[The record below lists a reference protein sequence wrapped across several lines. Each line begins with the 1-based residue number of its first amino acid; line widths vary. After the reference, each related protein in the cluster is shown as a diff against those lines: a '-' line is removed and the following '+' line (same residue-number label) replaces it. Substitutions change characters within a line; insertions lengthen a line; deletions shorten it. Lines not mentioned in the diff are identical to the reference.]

1 MIVAICEGKSSG
13 RITRHIESLGHRHQA
28 CDQDSISE
36 LSHHSSGLVYVFPL
50 AVTQSPIW
58 PSLRVRLAH
67 TNRLYIVVGE
77 DAPTDQ
83 IVTVV
88 RDGAYD
94 YLDQKDPDNRWNS
107 ALDKAVESQGLW
119 IQLYGGAPIET
130 EDMLIGRSPGMMH
143 LKEAI
148 TRLGPTDA
156 TVLILGDSG
165 VGKERV
171 AEALH
176 KASGKGPFV
185 PINCAAIPKELIES
199 ELFGAVKGAYTGALK
214 DRSGLVEQ
222 ARGGTLFLDE
232 IGEFDISLQPKL
244 LRFLETRMARK
255 VGGQSEYKADL
266 RVISATNR
274 NLQEDIDSNAFRAD
288 LYYRLSEITLRVP
301 PLKLRLEDIPLF
313 AISFMQ
319 KAGERFG
326 KMFDQIEP
334 ELVKRFQSYDWPG
347 NVRELKSQIDRM
359 VILYDGPILRE
370 AWWDSPQQSRAAIPP
385 AQQAYDPHSN
395 AAPAQASYTG
405 MPIRIPSQKERME
418 RARELLASD
427 DQNLSW
433 VSAQLGIHP
442 TTLYRWRKQGKV

>member
-13 RITRHIESLGHRHQA
+13 RITRQIESLGHRHQV
-28 CDQDSISE
+28 CDQNSISE
-36 LSHHSSGLVYVFPL
+36 LSHHSSGLVYIFPI
-50 AVTQSPIW
+50 AVTQSPLW

-67 TNRLYIVVGE
+67 TNRLYLVIG
-77 DAPTDQ
+77 DGAPTDQ

-94 YLDQKDPDNRWNS
+94 YLDQQDPDNRWNS
-107 ALDKAVESQGLW
+107 ALEKAVESQGLW
-119 IQLYGGAPIET
+119 VQLYGGAPIET
-130 EDMLIGRSPGMMH
+130 EDMLIGQSSGMVH

-148 TRLGPTDA
+148 IRLGPTDA

-185 PINCAAIPKELIES
+185 PINCAAIPKDLIET
-199 ELFGAVKGAYTGALK
+199 ELFGAAKGAYTGALK
-214 DRSGLVEQ
+214 DRQGLVEQ

-301 PLKLRLEDIPLF
+301 SLKLRLEDIPLF
-313 AISFMQ
+313 AIRFIQ

-334 ELVKRFQSYDWPG
+334 ELVKRFQDYSWPG
-347 NVRELKSQIDRM
+347 NVRELKSHIDRM
-359 VILYDGPILRE
+359 IILYDGPILRD
-370 AWWDSPQQSRAAIPP
+370 AWWDLPQTHAVNPATQLTPDPQTGSPAHPG
-385 AQQAYDPHSN
+385 AYS
-395 AAPAQASYTG
+395 G

-418 RARELLASD
+418 RARELLANN

>member
-1 MIVAICEGKSSG
+1 MIVAIFEGASSG
-13 RITRHIESLGHRHQA
+13 QITHQIETLGHRHQT
-28 CDQDSISE
+28 CDEAGISE
-36 LSHHSSGLVYVFPL
+36 LSHHSTGLVYVFPI
-50 AVTQSPIW
+50 AVTQTPLW

-67 TNRLYIVVGE
+67 TNRLYIVAGE
-77 DAPTDQ
+77 NAPTDQ
-83 IVTVV
+83 IVSAV

-94 YLDQKDPDNRWNS
+94 YLDLNDSDTRWNK
-107 ALDKAVESQGLW
+107 ALEKAVESQNLW
-119 IQLYGGAPIET
+119 IQLYGGAPMET
-130 EDMLIGRSPGMMH
+130 EDMLIGQSPGMQH

-148 TRLGPTDA
+148 SRLGPTDA

-185 PINCAAIPKELIES
+185 PINCAAIPKDLIEA

-214 DRSGLVEQ
+214 DRQGLVEQ

-255 VGGQSEYKADL
+255 VGGTSEYKADL
-266 RVISATNR
+266 RLISATNR
-274 NLQEDIDSNAFRAD
+274 NLQDDIDSNSFRAD

-301 PLKLRLEDIPLF
+301 PLRLRLEDIPLF
-313 AISFMQ
+313 TISFMQ

-326 KMFDQIEP
+326 KMFDQVEP
-334 ELVKRFQSYDWPG
+334 GLVKRFQSYDWPG
-347 NVRELKSQIDRM
+347 NVRELKSHIDRM

-370 AWWDSPQQSRAAIPP
+370 AWWDQPQSGQAR
-385 AQQAYDPHSN
+385 AQQAAGTTDPAKTRFPHDLS
-395 AAPAQASYTG
+395 APPT
-405 MPIRIPSQKERME
+405 RIPSQKERIE
-418 RARELLASD
+418 RAKELLAND

>member
-1 MIVAICEGKSSG
+1 MIAAICEGEASN
-13 RITRHIESLGHRHQA
+13 RITRRIESLGLRHQNT
-28 CDQDSISE
+28 DPNSISE
-36 LSHHSSGLVYVFPL
+36 LSHHTTGLVYIFPL
-50 AVTQSPIW
+50 SVAQGPNW

-77 DAPTDQ
+77 AAPTDQ
-83 IVTVV
+83 IVTIV

-94 YLDQKDPDNRWNS
+94 YIDLKDPDERWVQS
-107 ALDKAVESQGLW
+107 LKKAEDSQGLW

-130 EDMLIGRSPGMMH
+130 EDMLIGQSHGMQN

-148 TRLGPTDA
+148 ARLGPTDA
-156 TVLILGDSG
+156 TVLILGESG

-176 KASGKGPFV
+176 KASGDGPFV
-185 PINCAAIPKELIES
+185 PINCAAIPKDLIEA

-214 DRSGLVEQ
+214 DREGLVEQ

-255 VGGQSEYKADL
+255 VGGTTEYQANL

-274 NLQEDIDSNAFRAD
+274 NLQDDIDSNTFRAD

-301 PLKLRLEDIPLF
+301 PLRLRLEDIPLF
-313 AISFMQ
+313 TVSFMQ
-319 KAGERFG
+319 KASERFG
-326 KMFDQIEP
+326 KMYDQVEP
-334 ELVKRFQSYDWPG
+334 GLVKRFQEYEWPG
-347 NVRELKSQIDRM
+347 NVRELKSHIDRM

-370 AWWDSPQQSRAAIPP
+370 AWWDPPQSRKETAPAAGQSTHTSPSNPP
-385 AQQAYDPHSN
+385 AGEYQ
-395 AAPAQASYTG
+395 G
-405 MPIRIPSQKERME
+405 MPSRIPSQKERME
-418 RARELLASD
+418 RARELLANN

>member
-1 MIVAICEGKSSG
+1 MIVGISEGKFSG
-13 RITRHIESLGHRHQA
+13 RIVRRIESLGHRHQS
-28 CDQDSISE
+28 CSPDEIKE
-36 LSHHSSGLVYVFPL
+36 LSHNSTELVYAFPL
-50 AVTQSPIW
+50 AVTQSDDW
-58 PSLRVRLAH
+58 ATLRVRLAH
-67 TNRLYIVVGE
+67 TNRLYVVIG
-77 DAPTDQ
+77 DSASTDQ

-94 YLDQKDPDNRWNS
+94 YLDIKDSDERWNA

-130 EDMLIGRSPGMMH
+130 EEMLIGESPGMIN

-156 TVLILGDSG
+156 TVLILGESG

-185 PINCAAIPKELIES
+185 PINCAAIPKDLIEA

-214 DRSGLVEQ
+214 DRQGLVEQ

-232 IGEFDISLQPKL
+232 IGETDISLQPKL

-255 VGGQSEYKADL
+255 VGGTSEYKSDV
-266 RVISATNR
+266 RVLSATNR
-274 NLQEDIDSNAFRAD
+274 NLQEDIDSGTFRAD

-301 PLKLRLEDIPLF
+301 PLRLRKEDIPLF
-313 AISFMQ
+313 TLSFMQ

-326 KMFDQIEP
+326 KLFDQVEP
-334 ELVKRFQSYDWPG
+334 GLVKRMQDYQWPG
-347 NVRELKSQIDRM
+347 NVRELKSQVDRM

-370 AWWDSPQQSRAAIPP
+370 AWWEPPQTMTATGNVLNSPDSPAESGVP
-385 AQQAYDPHSN
+385 SE
-395 AAPAQASYTG
+395 APFSG
-405 MPIRIPSQKERME
+405 MPARIPSQRERME
-418 RARELLASD
+418 RARELLANNN
-427 DQNLSW
+427 QNLSW

>member
-1 MIVAICEGKSSG
+1 MIVSICEGKASG
-13 RITRHIESLGHRHQA
+13 GIVRRIEALGHRHQSF
-28 CDQDSISE
+28 DEESVSE

-50 AVTQSPIW
+50 AATQGAAW
-58 PSLRVRLAH
+58 PLLRVRLAH
-67 TNRLYIVVGE
+67 TNRLFVVVGNGATTE
-77 DAPTDQ
+77 Q
-83 IVTVV
+83 IVSVV

-94 YLDQKDPDNRWNS
+94 YLDLNDSDERWHQ
-107 ALDKAVESQGLW
+107 ALKKAVDSQQLW
-119 IQLYGGAPIET
+119 IQLYGGAPIEA
-130 EDMLIGRSPGMMH
+130 EEMLIGQSPGMAH

-156 TVLILGDSG
+156 TVLILGESG

-185 PINCAAIPKELIES
+185 PINCAAIPKDLIEA
-199 ELFGAVKGAYTGALK
+199 ELFGAVKGAFTGALK

-232 IGEFDISLQPKL
+232 IGEFDIGLQPKL
-244 LRFLETRMARK
+244 LRFLETRMARR
-255 VGGQSEYKADL
+255 VGETKEFQANL

-274 NLQEDIDSNAFRAD
+274 NLQDDIDSGNFRAD

-301 PLKLRLEDIPLF
+301 PLRLRKEDIPLF
-313 AISFMQ
+313 AVSFMQ
-319 KAGERFG
+319 KSGERFG

-334 ELVKRFQSYDWPG
+334 ELVKRFQDYEWPG
-347 NVRELKSQIDRM
+347 NVRELKSHIDRM
-359 VILYDGPILRE
+359 VILYDGPVLRA
-370 AWWDSPQQSRAAIPP
+370 AWWDPPQTKTTTPEASAYPRNSESEPP
-385 AQQAYDPHSN
+385 NYPS
-395 AAPAQASYTG
+395 
-405 MPIRIPSQKERME
+405 MPPRIPSQKERME
-418 RARELLASD
+418 RARELLANN